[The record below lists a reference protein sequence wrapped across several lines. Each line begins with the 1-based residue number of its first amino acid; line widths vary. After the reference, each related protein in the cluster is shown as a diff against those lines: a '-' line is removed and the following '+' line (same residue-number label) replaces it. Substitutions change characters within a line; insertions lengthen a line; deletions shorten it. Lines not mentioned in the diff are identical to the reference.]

1 MSEAIA
7 ITEVS
12 EPGGGTE
19 DGVGGLAPVA
29 DGPAADLPERTLGF
43 YRSALEARNAAGVPY
58 LVAGAYA
65 FARFTG
71 IERHTKD
78 FDIFVRQE
86 DEALAHRVLS
96 GLGCEIEHF
105 SPHWLSKATCG
116 ADFIDIIH
124 SSGNAVAEVDERWI
138 AHAVEDE
145 VLGVPVRLCPVE
157 EMIWSKAFI
166 MERERFDG
174 ADVAHLLHACGAGLD
189 WQRLIDRFDE
199 HWRVLFAHLVLFGF
213 IYPDRRD
220 AVPRW
225 VTDELAGRVR
235 RESEEPPADK
245 PRPGGPV
252 CRGTLV
258 SRSQYLYDVEHFG
271 YRDGR
276 LAPSGTMSRWE
287 LDRWR
292 ERTREEVPEAEA
304 VAHGEGEGTA
314 DGAGRG

>member
-7 ITEVS
+7 IIDETEP
-12 EPGGGTE
+12 EG
-19 DGVGGLAPVA
+19 GVGDESPAGDSAA
-29 DGPAADLPERTLGF
+29 DDRAAEDSPAEDLPERTHAF
-43 YRSALEARNAAGVPY
+43 YRGALEALNAAGVPY

-65 FARFTG
+65 FARYTG
-71 IERHTKD
+71 IQRHTKD

-86 DEALAHRVLS
+86 DEPRIHRVLAEQ
-96 GLGCEIEHF
+96 LGCEIERF

-174 ADVAHLLHACGAGLD
+174 ADVAHLLHDCAGDID
-189 WQRLIDRFDE
+189 WARLLERFGE
-199 HWRVLFAHLVLFGF
+199 HWRVLYSHLVLFGF
-213 IYPDRRD
+213 IYPTRRGSI
-220 AVPRW
+220 PEW
-225 VTDELAGRVR
+225 VMQELGERLA
-235 RESEEPPADK
+235 RERATPPPALQ
-245 PRPGGPV
+245 V
-252 CRGTLV
+252 CRGTVL
-258 SRSQYLYDVEHFG
+258 SRSQYVVDVEERG

-276 LAPSGTMSRWE
+276 LAPAGNMSRAE
-287 LDRWR
+287 I
-292 ERTREEVPEAEA
+292 EEWQRRAEEDQAKALAAEA
-304 VAHGEGEGTA
+304 GG
-314 DGAGRG
+314 

>member
-12 EPGGGTE
+12 EPGGG
-19 DGVGGLAPVA
+19 VGGLTPAP
-29 DGPAADLPERTLGF
+29 DGPAADLPERTRGF
-43 YRSALEARNAAGVPY
+43 YRSALEALNAAGVPY

-86 DEALAHRVLS
+86 DEALAHRALRD
-96 GLGCEIEHF
+96 LGCEIEHF

-174 ADVAHLLHACGAGLD
+174 ADVAHLLHDCAGDID
-189 WQRLIDRFDE
+189 WARLLERFGE
-199 HWRVLFAHLVLFGF
+199 HWRVLYSHLVLFGF
-213 IYPDRRD
+213 IYPTRRG
-220 AVPRW
+220 AIPQW
-225 VTDELAGRVR
+225 VMEELGERLGR
-235 RESEEPPADK
+235 ELTTPPPALE
-245 PRPGGPV
+245 V
-252 CRGTLV
+252 CRGTIL
-258 SRSQYLYDVEHFG
+258 SRSQYVVDVEERG

-276 LAPSGTMSRWE
+276 LAPAGNMSRAE
-287 LDRWR
+287 I
-292 ERTREEVPEAEA
+292 EEWQRRAEEDQA
-304 VAHGEGEGTA
+304 RALAAEHGG
-314 DGAGRG
+314 

>member
-7 ITEVS
+7 ITDVS
-12 EPGGGTE
+12 DIDDSDTGG
-19 DGVGGLAPVA
+19 GVGGLAPVA

-43 YRSALEARNAAGVPY
+43 YRRALEALNAAGVPY

-86 DEALAHRVLS
+86 DEALAHRVLRD
-96 GLGCEIEHF
+96 LGCEIEHF

-174 ADVAHLLHACGAGLD
+174 ADVAHLLHDCAADID
-189 WQRLIDRFDE
+189 WARLLERFGE
-199 HWRVLFAHLVLFGF
+199 HWRVLYSHLVLFGF
-213 IYPDRRD
+213 IYPTRRG
-220 AVPRW
+220 AVPQW
-225 VTDELAGRVR
+225 VMEELGERLH
-235 RESEEPPADK
+235 RELTTPPPALE
-245 PRPGGPV
+245 V
-252 CRGTLV
+252 CRGTIL
-258 SRSQYLYDVEHFG
+258 SRSQYVVDVEERG

-276 LAPSGTMSRWE
+276 LAPAGNMSRAE
-287 LDRWR
+287 I
-292 ERTREEVPEAEA
+292 EEWQRRAEEDQA
-304 VAHGEGEGTA
+304 RALAAEHGG
-314 DGAGRG
+314 